1 MRRRHSNRM
10 CLLPLRLLSLNVMCG
25 SAFVAFVHTEMVFD
39 EPSGESKAGTAWEDR
54 IPSVGPLTEEARRL
68 TRLRKLLL
76 QPVVRREAVV
86 AHPVNGYELV
96 EQALATN
103 RIAKTTA
110 VRPLAV
116 ETPRHIFLRQH
127 SASNYVLPIAVGT

>member
-1 MRRRHSNRM
+1 MRWRHSNRI
-10 CLLPLRLLSLNVMCG
+10 CLLEFLLLSLNVMCA
-25 SAFVAFVHTEMVFD
+25 SAFVAFVHTEMVFAG
-39 EPSGESKAGTAWEDR
+39 PSGESKAGTAWEDR

-103 RIAKTTA
+103 RMAKITA

>member
-1 MRRRHSNRM
+1 MRRHHSNRK
-10 CLLPLRLLSLNVMCG
+10 CLLQFRLLSLNVLYC
-25 SAFVAFVHTEMVFD
+25 SALVAFVHTEMVFAG
-39 EPSGESKAGTAWEDR
+39 PSGESKAGPAWEDR
-54 IPSVGPLTEEARRL
+54 IPSVGRLTDQARRL

-86 AHPVNGYELV
+86 AHPVNGFELV

-103 RIAKTTA
+103 RMAKTTA
-110 VRPLAV
+110 VQPQAV
-116 ETPRHIFLRQH
+116 ETPQHIFRRQH